1 MTQDN
6 SNDPQLSSSPCMA
19 SETDP
24 GYHGFL
30 SDEEIVAFLPSLLHA
45 ERAGTKV
52 CLISQKQAPT
62 NEHKKILQDIL
73 EDEQKSCND
82 LLSSLKLMNAT
93 ADNVVGDF
101 ADKCLAIDDFVE
113 RLRFLNRGQ
122 AWVVRKIEEN
132 IARMANPKVQEQLR
146 VMLEAHRENID
157 KLDRFLA
164 RAL

>member
-1 MTQDN
+1 MTNDN

-19 SETDP
+19 NEADP

-30 SDEEIVAFLPSLLHA
+30 SDAEIVAFLHSLLHA

-62 NEHKKILQDIL
+62 NEHKNILQDIL

-82 LLSSLKLMNAT
+82 LISSLKLMNT
-93 ADNVVGDF
+93 SADNIIGDF
-101 ADKCLAIDDFVE
+101 ADKCLAIENFVD

-132 IARMANPKVQEQLR
+132 IARIAHPNVQAQLR

-164 RAL
+164 ETF